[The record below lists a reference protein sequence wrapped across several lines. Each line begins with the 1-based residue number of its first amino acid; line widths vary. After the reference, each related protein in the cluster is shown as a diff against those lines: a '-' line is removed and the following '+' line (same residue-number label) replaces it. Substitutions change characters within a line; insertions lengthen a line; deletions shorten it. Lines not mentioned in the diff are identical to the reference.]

1 MKNKFIQGY
10 LIGKSV
16 EILVAGTALLIAK
29 KKVIFLLLIRPNLSL
44 KNEKKPLENDL
55 LVKNFTYRNKNL
67 LTEIL
72 SVSFFISFN
81 ELLKLLLHPPVPIVH
96 EFPNYVHLKEPRE
109 LFQQLLPRIEDQT
122 NELGKP

>member
-29 KKVIFLLLIRPNLSL
+29 KKGYLPSADRLNSSL

-55 LVKNFTYRNKNL
+55 HAKIFTDKNKNL
-67 LTEIL
+67 LTES
-72 SVSFFISFN
+72 SVSFLICCRSFCFIY
-81 ELLKLLLHPPVPIVH
+81 LL
-96 EFPNYVHLKEPRE
+96 
-109 LFQQLLPRIEDQT
+109 
-122 NELGKP
+122 

>member
-29 KKVIFLLLIRPNLSL
+29 KKGYLPSADKTEFIA
-44 KNEKKPLENDL
+44 
-55 LVKNFTYRNKNL
+55 YRNKNL

-72 SVSFFISFN
+72 SVSFFIFFN